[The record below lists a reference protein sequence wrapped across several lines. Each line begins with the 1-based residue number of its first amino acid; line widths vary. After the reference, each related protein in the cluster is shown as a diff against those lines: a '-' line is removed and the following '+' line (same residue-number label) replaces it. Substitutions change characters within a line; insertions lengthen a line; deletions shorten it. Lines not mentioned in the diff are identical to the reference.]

1 MTKLYGMVGSS
12 VLVAGRTIPA
22 RPEGDPELFSDAV
35 RIEELMKCTLSAHY
49 FIHNYIKILDD
60 RKRIWVPFNLY
71 PAQIN
76 VLDAVM
82 SNKYLILLKTRQF
95 GASTLIGG
103 AYFLWLMLF
112 TQNAHNLVLSK
123 SEREAQA
130 LMGDRFKPMYTHLPS
145 WMRPTADSSLSDS
158 KSEFSLSN
166 GSKMLSLPTSA
177 GDSYTARACMIDEA
191 ALVHR
196 SRTNLSD
203 VLLAV
208 QPTIA
213 AGGQLILVSKADK
226 ARPRSTFNSI
236 FVEATKREN
245 DFFPIFVSWKSV
257 PWRTQEWYDAQKNL
271 SMSIDGT
278 QDFVHENYPETFHE
292 ALSPKELDKRL
303 SIEHIDQ
310 CYQEMSGL
318 TERELEVNQPPSLP
332 GLEVYKL
339 PQQGA
344 QYVITADPAE
354 GNPNSDP
361 SCSDVWDWDSGEQV
375 ATLTGKVEPVIFAG
389 YIKQLSEY
397 YNTAPTFPERNNHGL
412 TLIAWLRENHVRVL
426 KGPDSTLMSSKLG
439 YNTNVKSKAIG
450 YVELANALRD
460 QEITI
465 HNQETYRQLSIIE
478 GATLRAPKKEHDDQ
492 AISAMLFACAKKF
505 VHLSFLLE
513 FV

>member
-1 MTKLYGMVGSS
+1 MARLHGMVDSS
-12 VLVAGRTIPA
+12 VLTASRIIPD
-22 RPEGDPELFSDAV
+22 RPAGDPELFTNEM
-35 RIEELMKCTLSAHY
+35 RMEELAKCFQSAHY

-60 RKRIWVPFNLY
+60 RERVWVPFKLY

-76 VLDAVM
+76 ALDAVLE
-82 SNKYLILLKTRQF
+82 NKYIILLKTRQF

-112 TQNAHNLVLSK
+112 TANAHNLVLSK

-130 LMGDRFKPMYTHLPS
+130 LMGDRFKPMYTQLPP

-226 ARPRSTFNSI
+226 ARPMSTFNSI
-236 FVEATKREN
+236 FIEATKNEN
-245 DFFPIFVSWKSV
+245 DFFPIFVSWRSV
-257 PWRTQEWYDAQKNL
+257 PWRTQEWYDQQKNL

-278 QDFVHENYPETFHE
+278 MDFVHENYPDVFQE
-292 ALSPKELDKRL
+292 ALAPKELDKRL
-303 SIEHIDQ
+303 SLPHINQ
-310 CYQEMSGL
+310 CFQESYGL
-318 TERELEVNQPPSLP
+318 DEETLSTNPPPELPNLTI
-332 GLEVYKL
+332 YKL
-339 PQQGA
+339 PDTGA

-354 GNPNSDP
+354 GNPTSDP
-361 SCSDVWDWDSGEQV
+361 SCMDVWDWDSGEQV
-375 ATLTGKVEPVIFAG
+375 ANLVGKVEPVIFAG
-389 YIKQLSEY
+389 YINELSEY
-397 YNTAPTFPERNNHGL
+397 YGSAPVFPERNNHGIA
-412 TLIAWLRENHVRVL
+412 LISWLMDSNTRVL
-426 KGPDSTLMSSKLG
+426 RGPDSTKMNSKYG
-439 YNTNVKSKAIG
+439 WNTNVKSKAIG
-450 YVELANALRD
+450 YVELANLLRD
-460 QEITI
+460 SDITI
-465 HNQETYRQLSIIE
+465 HNQETHRQLSIIE
-478 GATLRAPKKEHDDQ
+478 GATLRAPRKEHDDH
-492 AISAMLFACAKKF
+492 AMSAMLFAAAKKF
-505 VHLSFLLE
+505 VHLGFLLE